1 MTVAAK
7 TLFVALLVGV
17 AHVISGI
24 AVLVNPDSLSVT
36 PLSAL
41 HWATQAGG
49 YSHVGAGT
57 FLILAGLLAIVAA
70 SHGMMWAS
78 RAIVAAMFAP
88 QELLLLL
95 QIYAI
100 CTALATGVYPDGYK
114 PTGGA
119 WFILTDQIWA
129 WVLAVSHSLWL
140 AAYLY
145 GGRNGNRITP

>member
-1 MTVAAK
+1 MMTVAAK

-24 AVLVNPDSLSVT
+24 AVLVNAESLNVT
-36 PLSAL
+36 ALSAL
-41 HWATQAGG
+41 HWATEAGG

-57 FLILAGLLAIVAA
+57 FLIMAGMLAIVAS
-70 SHGMMWAS
+70 SHGMWAS
-78 RAIVAAMFAP
+78 RPVIIAMFAP
-88 QELLLLL
+88 QEILLLL

-100 CTALATGVYPDGYK
+100 CAALITGVYPDGYK
-114 PTGGA
+114 PVGGA

-145 GGRNGNRITP
+145 GGRNGFSKSP